1 MVLLNKRL
9 HASLSNR
16 SNMNLTYLVL
26 AAVDLAGVFF
36 NIRMLRTCFR
46 DKTKNTFLQRSR
58 MLAIWQV
65 ACQATIVVID
75 AVVSWKGFDVQPRES
90 CNVFR
95 VLSTIMMLIQAC
107 NITVIMMIYFDHYM
121 AYQNQKLSS
130 KVKITGAV
138 SMGIIGSIIAWW
150 HSCGSQQIHSG
161 MAVRVMAVVYIAF
174 VVFLPFAAL
183 RNNIDGLSESITT
196 EASTK
201 TSPLLLRV
209 FKDDNKLISFIV
221 LLLMAFVMILSDVP
235 HLSLHF
241 KETCC
246 LLITR
251 FVVGFVLPL
260 IVCDMFDSSHEEEN
274 GRKFVVI

>member
-1 MVLLNKRL
+1 MVLLIKRL

-16 SNMNLTYLVL
+16 SNMNVTYLVL

-58 MLAIWQV
+58 ILAIWQGV
-65 ACQATIVVID
+65 CQATIVVMD
-75 AVVSWKGFDVQPRES
+75 AVESWNGFDVQPRES

-95 VLSTIMMLIQAC
+95 VLSIIMMLIQAC
-107 NITVIMMIYFDHYM
+107 NITVIMIIYFDHYM

-138 SMGIIGSIIAWW
+138 SMGIISSIITWW
-150 HSCGSQQIHSG
+150 YSCGNQQILAG
-161 MAVRVMAVVYIAF
+161 MAVGVMAVVYIAF
-174 VVFLPFAAL
+174 VVFLPFASL
-183 RNNIDGLSESITT
+183 RNNIDGLSEGITT

-201 TSPLLLRV
+201 TSLLLRV

-221 LLLMAFVMILSDVP
+221 LLLTAFVMILSDLP
-235 HLSLHF
+235 HLSLDF
-241 KETCC
+241 KKTCC
-246 LLITR
+246 LIITR
-251 FVVGFVLPL
+251 FVVGFVSPL
-260 IVCDMFDSSHEEEN
+260 IVCDMFDSSDEEEN
-274 GRKFVVI
+274 SRKVVVI